1 LFNSMSEGFCLIE
14 MLYDEQGRAN
24 DYRYLEVN
32 PAFKKQSGLQ
42 NVVGKRIREFAPNLE
57 EFWFE
62 KFGEVALTG
71 EPVEIENEAKDL
83 NRWFNVKAFKVGA
96 QDNQQVGLLF
106 TDITE
111 HKQAEENLYLSEERF
126 RMIYENVPA
135 LIDGFDENGRCILWN
150 KECVKTFGWT
160 MEELNAVEN
169 SLELFYPDPD
179 VRAEVLSTVT
189 NEPDAHFREWS
200 PRTKDGRTLAVLWAN
215 FRLPDGMV
223 FSMGIDITNQKKAED
238 SILKSLEEKETMLK
252 EIHHRVKNNLQV
264 IVSLLNLQASSETN
278 EEVLDALRD
287 SQQRISVMAKLHEAL
302 YQSGNL
308 SSINIRD
315 YLSDLI
321 NDLLKSLN
329 IGGLEITNEI
339 NIDEINFDISQSIAL
354 GQIVSEL
361 ISNSFKHAFVDR
373 QSGDIKVTLNRIEDE
388 QIMLTVTD
396 DGKGF
401 PKNYDIQS
409 SKTLGLK
416 LVKGLSQQLHGSLSI
431 DGGSVKIQFPEKKI

>member
-1 LFNSMSEGFCLIE
+1 
-14 MLYDEQGRAN
+14 
-24 DYRYLEVN
+24 
-32 PAFKKQSGLQ
+32 
-42 NVVGKRIREFAPNLE
+42 
-57 EFWFE
+57 
-62 KFGEVALTG
+62 
-71 EPVEIENEAKDL
+71 
-83 NRWFNVKAFKVGA
+83 
-96 QDNQQVGLLF
+96 
-106 TDITE
+106 
-111 HKQAEENLYLSEERF
+111 
-126 RMIYENVPA
+126 
-135 LIDGFDENGRCILWN
+135 
-150 KECVKTFGWT
+150 
-160 MEELNAVEN
+160 
-169 SLELFYPDPD
+169 
-179 VRAEVLSTVT
+179 
-189 NEPDAHFREWS
+189 
-200 PRTKDGRTLAVLWAN
+200 
-215 FRLPDGMV
+215 
-223 FSMGIDITNQKKAED
+223 
-238 SILKSLEEKETMLK
+238 
-252 EIHHRVKNNLQV
+252 
-264 IVSLLNLQASSETN
+264 
-278 EEVLDALRD
+278 
-287 SQQRISVMAKLHEAL
+287 MAKLHEAL